1 LFKNFKLKI
10 KNFCNIV
17 LVEIL
22 TPKGLEFSGETKKV
36 ILPAR
41 SGQIAVLPGHM
52 PLVSVLKAGK
62 MKITAEGKE
71 IEKEIEGGVLEVE
84 KEKIVILLKK
94 F

>member
-1 LFKNFKLKI
+1 MGFNK
-10 KNFCNIV
+10 IV

-22 TPKGLEFSGETKKV
+22 TPKGLEFSGKAKRM
-36 ILPAR
+36 ILPAQ
-41 SGQIAVLPGHM
+41 SGQIAVLPDHM
-52 PLVSVLKAGK
+52 PLISVLKAGK
-62 MKITAEGKE
+62 MKITAEGKA